1 MNIILTVASLILFAF
16 CVFVSVVNYIRKQNH
31 NDDLFITKTLHRSLI
46 VVAAVFL
53 VGSLSFSIIPTGST
67 GVKSTFGQIDAHTL
81 HSGFNWK
88 IPIAQNIAVVN
99 NKQQDVRFGKDK
111 IWSETSKR
119 TAIYYKDITVT
130 YQINPEK
137 SAWIYANV
145 TDYENNMISQA
156 IVSSGIKSASKILS
170 DTDATNRAK
179 IEPLVL
185 RHIQTAVDE
194 KYGAGVLHIN
204 KVVIANADFD
214 ESYSKAIAEKQKA
227 QLAAEKQAIENEKN
241 IKAAEAKAKIKKTN
255 AQADADAL
263 KIKSEAQA
271 EANKKVSSSLNDDV
285 LTKQYIEKWDGKLPN
300 TVAGD
305 SSTVL
310 IPNSEKGK

>member
-1 MNIILTVASLILFAF
+1 MNIILTVTSLILFAF

-99 NKQQDVRFGKDK
+99 NKQQDVKFDKNK

-156 IVSSGIKSASKILS
+156 IVSSGIKSASKTLS

-214 ESYSKAIAEKQKA
+214 ESYSKAVAEKQKA

-310 IPNSEKGK
+310 IPNSEKSK

>member
-1 MNIILTVASLILFAF
+1 MNIILTVTSLILFAF

-99 NKQQDVRFGKDK
+99 NKQQDVKFDKNK

-156 IVSSGIKSASKILS
+156 IVSSGIKSASKTLS
-170 DTDATNRAK
+170 DADATNRAK

-214 ESYSKAIAEKQKA
+214 ESYSKAVAEKQKA

-310 IPNSEKGK
+310 IPNSEKSK

>member
-1 MNIILTVASLILFAF
+1 MNIILTDASLILFAF

-31 NDDLFITKTLHRSLI
+31 NDDLFITKTLHRFLI

-67 GVKSTFGQIDAHTL
+67 GVKSTFGQIDTHTL

-99 NKQQDVRFGKDK
+99 NKQQDVKFDKDK

-156 IVSSGIKSASKILS
+156 IVSSGIKSASKTLS

-214 ESYSKAIAEKQKA
+214 ESYSKAVAEKQKA

-310 IPNSEKGK
+310 IPNSEKSK

>member
-1 MNIILTVASLILFAF
+1 MNIILIIISILLIAF
-16 CVFVSVVNYIRKQNH
+16 CIFAGVVNAIRAENG
-31 NDDLFITKTLHRSLI
+31 NDEPFLKKRLHIGLI
-46 VVAAVFL
+46 VLAAVL
-53 VGSLSFSIIPTGST
+53 LIGSLSFSIIPTGST
-67 GVKSTFGQIDAHTL
+67 GVKSTFGQIDATTL

-88 IPIAQNIAVVN
+88 IPIVQNIAVVN
-99 NKQQDVRFGKDK
+99 NKQQDVKFDKDK

-156 IVSSGIKSASKILS
+156 IVSSGVKSASKTLS

-179 IEPLVL
+179 IEPLAL
-185 RHIQTAVDE
+185 KHIQTAVDE

-214 ESYSKAIAEKQKA
+214 ESYSKAVAEKQKA

>member
-31 NDDLFITKTLHRSLI
+31 DDNLFITKTLHRFLI

-67 GVKSTFGQIDAHTL
+67 GVKSTFGQIDANTL

-99 NKQQDVRFGKDK
+99 NKQQDVKFDKDK

-156 IVSSGIKSASKILS
+156 IVSSGIKSASKTLS

-214 ESYSKAIAEKQKA
+214 ESYSKAVAEKQKA

-310 IPNSEKGK
+310 IPNSEKIK